1 VSLKALGY
9 RMLIEVEEVPETTA
23 GGIILAQQT
32 KDADEA
38 AQEFGRVVDIGEFA
52 FKEYPAK
59 WCKVGDMVSFQKY
72 VGKVIVDPETK
83 KKFRVIND
91 IDVHCVVSPGRVVC
105 APPVEEWP
113 PNSKCSVFNSGAAN
127 AALYGESRGTGGVL

>member
-1 VSLKALGY
+1 MLKALGY

-38 AQEFGRVVDIGEFA
+38 AQEFGKVVDIGEFA
-52 FKEYPAK
+52 FKEYPRR
-59 WCKVGDMVSFQKY
+59 WCQVGDTVSFQKY

-91 IDVHCVVSPGRVVC
+91 IDVHCVVS
-105 APPVEEWP
+105 
-113 PNSKCSVFNSGAAN
+113 
-127 AALYGESRGTGGVL
+127 